1 MLFLSLMKSKK
12 ETSPVRSRDK
22 VIQSLYEI
30 ELSGSDLKDI
40 LADLALQSRYPHFK
54 DLLTGVI
61 NSKEDIDTVLA
72 DNMDRK
78 LSSLDPIERNTLR
91 LATYELL
98 YTKTDA
104 PIIINESIRLSK
116 KYGAV
121 DGHKYVNAVLDRI
134 YKSISE

>member
-1 MLFLSLMKSKK
+1 MKSKK

-54 DLLTGVI
+54 DLLSGVI
-61 NSKEDIDTVLA
+61 NSKEDIDAILA

-78 LSSLDPIERNTLR
+78 LSSLDPIERSTLR

-134 YKSISE
+134 YKSNSE

>member
-1 MLFLSLMKSKK
+1 MKSKK

-54 DLLTGVI
+54 DLLSGVI
-61 NSKEDIDTVLA
+61 NSKEDIDAILA

-78 LSSLDPIERNTLR
+78 LSSLDPIERSTLR

-121 DGHKYVNAVLDRI
+121 DGHKYVNAVIDRI

>member
-1 MLFLSLMKSKK
+1 MKSKID
-12 ETSPVRSRDK
+12 TSPVRSRDK

-61 NSKEDIDTVLA
+61 NSKEDIDNMLA
-72 DNMDRK
+72 NNMDRK

-134 YKSISE
+134 YKSNSEQV

>member
-1 MLFLSLMKSKK
+1 MKSKK

-30 ELSGSDLKDI
+30 ELSGADLKDI

-61 NSKEDIDTVLA
+61 NSKEDIDTILEN
-72 DNMDRK
+72 NMDRK

-134 YKSISE
+134 YKSNSE

>member
-1 MLFLSLMKSKK
+1 MKSKK

-40 LADLALQSRYPHFK
+40 LADLTLQSRYPHFK

-134 YKSISE
+134 YKSNSE

>member
-1 MLFLSLMKSKK
+1 MKSKK
-12 ETSPVRSRDK
+12 ETSPLRSRDK

-30 ELSGSDLKDI
+30 ELSGSDFKDI

-61 NSKEDIDTVLA
+61 NSREDIDNMLA
-72 DNMDRK
+72 KNMDRK
-78 LSSLDPIERNTLR
+78 LSSLDPIERSTLR

-121 DGHKYVNAVLDRI
+121 DGHKYVNAVIDRI

>member
-1 MLFLSLMKSKK
+1 MKSKK

-54 DLLTGVI
+54 DLLSGVI
-61 NSKEDIDTVLA
+61 NSKEDIDAILA

-134 YKSISE
+134 YKSNLE

>member
-1 MLFLSLMKSKK
+1 MKSKK

-30 ELSGSDLKDI
+30 ELSGSNLKDI

-61 NSKEDIDTVLA
+61 NSKEDIDTILA
-72 DNMDRK
+72 NNMDRK

-134 YKSISE
+134 YKSNSE